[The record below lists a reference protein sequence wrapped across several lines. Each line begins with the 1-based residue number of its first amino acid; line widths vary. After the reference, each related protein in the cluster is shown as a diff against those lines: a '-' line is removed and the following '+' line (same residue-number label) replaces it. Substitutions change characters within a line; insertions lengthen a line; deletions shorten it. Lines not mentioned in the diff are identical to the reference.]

1 MVGKAKQLEFVW
13 PLGHGGVRKGA
24 GRPRQGDRARVSHRG
39 REAFSKEHVV
49 HVTCRL
55 EKGLPS
61 LRNATTVEV
70 LMKHLARV
78 CERAG
83 FRVVEYSIQ
92 GNHIHLLCEA
102 ASSEAL
108 SAAMNG
114 ILSGMARVLNNHW
127 GRRGRVF
134 ADRYHAELITTPT
147 QCRNAL
153 LYVLANAKKHGYL
166 PLSAGADPCSTA
178 PWFPFDSQP
187 SRCHDPKPA
196 AQPRTWLLRTG
207 WHVRSRAR
215 LSLHDHPRIP
225 KSARKPQ
232 PKPQCKPQPK
242 QALRSSHRPARRHKP
257 RQLQE

>member
-1 MVGKAKQLEFVW
+1 MVGKAKQLEFSW
-13 PLGHGGVRKGA
+13 PLGHGGARKGA
-24 GRPRQGDRARVSHRG
+24 GRPRQGDRARVSHGG

-55 EKGLPS
+55 ERGLPS
-61 LRNATTVEV
+61 LRNARTVEL
-70 LMKHLARV
+70 LMEYLARV
-78 CERAG
+78 CERSG

-108 SAAMNG
+108 SAALNG
-114 ILSGMARVLNNHW
+114 ILSGMARVLNNYW

-178 PWFPFDSQP
+178 PRFPFDSHP
-187 SRCHDPKPA
+187 SRRCDPKPA
-196 AQPRTWLLRTG
+196 AEPRTWLLRTG
-207 WHVRSRAR
+207 WHTRSRAR

-225 KSARKPQ
+225 KPAR
-232 PKPQCKPQPK
+232 KPQPK
-242 QALRSSHRPARRHKP
+242 QALSSSHRPARRHKP
-257 RQLQE
+257 TQLQE

>member
-1 MVGKAKQLEFVW
+1 MVGKAKQLKFVG

-24 GRPRQGDRARVSHRG
+24 GRPRQGDRARVSHAG

-55 EKGLPS
+55 EMGLPS
-61 LRNATTVEV
+61 LRNARTVEV

-102 ASSEAL
+102 TSSEAL

-134 ADRYHAELITTPT
+134 ADRYHAELISTPT

-153 LYVLANAKKHGYL
+153 LYVLTNAKKHGYL
-166 PLSAGADPCSTA
+166 PLTAGTDPYSTA
-178 PWFPFDSQP
+178 PWFPFDWYP
-187 SRCHDPKPA
+187 SRRRDPKPA

-207 WHVRSRAR
+207 WHTRSRAH

-225 KSARKPQ
+225 SPARNL
-232 PKPQCKPQPK
+232 QPK
-242 QALRSSHRPARRHKP
+242 QALRPSRRQNRKYKP